1 MFKSLKHPEEFVNK
15 IDSLILIHEDKHL
28 EMSKVK
34 VFEENA
40 WNAFALEHHKI
51 YFAKSCIEF
60 VHLQKF
66 WSISSCYPHLVS
78 WLSQIRLMGNFGF
91 NASIPWAK
99 TTDSTIYFICKEGEG
114 AL

>member
-40 WNAFALEHHKI
+40 WNAFALEHHNI
-51 YFAKSCIEF
+51 DFAKSCIEC
-60 VHLQKF
+60 VPLQKF

-78 WLSQIRLMGNFGF
+78 
-91 NASIPWAK
+91 
-99 TTDSTIYFICKEGEG
+99 
-114 AL
+114 